1 MRSLGRTFTVLC
13 LGQFAATAG
22 LTIVVPLLPF
32 YLRGL
37 GTPEAEI
44 PWWTAVSLAAP
55 AVVQLGSAPLWG
67 WVGDRFGRKAMV
79 VRAHVGLGLAIA
91 LMALAGSATAFLAC
105 RVLQGACGGVVS
117 ATAAYASTVAPTD
130 RRGRALGALFG
141 ATAAGSLLGP
151 LVGGLLG
158 DRVGFGALF
167 AVVAG
172 MLLVSSVL
180 AAAFLTEPPKR
191 PEQRGSPR
199 TVAALLLRGSQS
211 RLMLAAGLA
220 AQTSIFALLVVF
232 APHVERVTDSVT
244 TAAAWVGVL
253 QAVTWLASCGGSP
266 WWGQRNDRRPAQLGF
281 AVAAVG
287 CGLAVALQSVVGVE
301 LLVPLRLV
309 QGFCFAAL
317 VQSVLHVT
325 ARQVPDRASGTAFG
339 LSTGVLDLGQVFG
352 PLLGAG
358 LAVLLPPVAVFL
370 AIGALLL
377 VAASLAVAARPPI
390 SGPAAPRRSQLLV
403 RRTATGTNCTAGFRD
418 PAPRHG

>member
-1 MRSLGRTFTVLC
+1 MRSLGRTFAVLC

-91 LMALAGSATAFLAC
+91 LMALADSATGFLVC

-117 ATAAYASTVAPTD
+117 ATAAYASTAAPTD

-167 AVVAG
+167 ALVAG

-180 AAAFLTEPPKR
+180 AALLLTEPPKR
-191 PEQRGSPR
+191 TEQRGSPR
-199 TVAALLLRGSQS
+199 TVAALLLRGRPS

-220 AQTSIFALLVVF
+220 AQTAIFALLVVF
-232 APHVERVTDSVT
+232 APHVERTTGSA
-244 TAAAWVGVL
+244 TAAAGWVGVL

-266 WWGQRNDRRPAQLGF
+266 WWGRRNDRRPAQLGF
-281 AVAAVG
+281 AAAAAG
-287 CGLAVALQSVVGVE
+287 CGLAVALQSVAGVE
-301 LLVPLRLV
+301 LLVPLRVV

-339 LSTGVLDLGQVFG
+339 LSTGVLDMGQVLG

-358 LAVLLPPVAVFL
+358 LAVLLPPVPVFL
-370 AIGALLL
+370 AIGLLLL
-377 VAASLAVAARPPI
+377 VAALLAVAARP
-390 SGPAAPRRSQLLV
+390 RTVDRSEGIREKVL
-403 RRTATGTNCTAGFRD
+403 R
-418 PAPRHG
+418 